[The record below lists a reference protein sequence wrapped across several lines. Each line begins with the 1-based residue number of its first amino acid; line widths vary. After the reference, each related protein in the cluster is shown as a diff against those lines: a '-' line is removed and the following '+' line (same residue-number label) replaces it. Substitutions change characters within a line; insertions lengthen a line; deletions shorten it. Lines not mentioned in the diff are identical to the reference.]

1 MTLRKKLGMNLGRE
15 GKLERERVEIPF
27 KDLLLVPF
35 VRGCNEEGLAWTQTE
50 SV

>member
-1 MTLRKKLGMNLGRE
+1 MTLKKKLGMNLGRE
-15 GKLERERVEIPF
+15 GKLDREWGEVPF

-35 VRGCNEEGLAWTQTE
+35 VKGCNEEGLAWTQTE